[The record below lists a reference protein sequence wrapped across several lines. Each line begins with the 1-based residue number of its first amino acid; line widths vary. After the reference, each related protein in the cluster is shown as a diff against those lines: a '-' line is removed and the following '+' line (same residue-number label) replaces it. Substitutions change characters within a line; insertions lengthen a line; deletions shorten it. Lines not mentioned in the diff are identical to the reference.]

1 MTDASRGVEM
11 LGADGYL
18 IQPRRVSDV
27 DLAPT
32 STSDLDVSHRS
43 AAARRHAT
51 ALVVEDSH
59 CDYLLL
65 CSERSVS
72 PLQSP

>member
-1 MTDASRGVEM
+1 M

-27 DLAPT
+27 DLPSAFAA
-32 STSDLDVSHRS
+32 DLDVSHRA

-65 CSERSVS
+65 CSKRSVS